1 MAPTNSEALPARPG
15 GAPFC
20 GPIGT
25 RWSAQSATRVDDGA
39 NRIMMMAG
47 NARTLDTHADRL
59 DALVGA
65 LAAEGVDTVVVWQED
80 EPILTS

>member
-1 MAPTNSEALPARPG
+1 
-15 GAPFC
+15 
-20 GPIGT
+20 
-25 RWSAQSATRVDDGA
+25 
-39 NRIMMMAG
+39 MMAG

-65 LAAEGVDTVVVWQED
+65 LAAEGVDTVVVWQVVWQED